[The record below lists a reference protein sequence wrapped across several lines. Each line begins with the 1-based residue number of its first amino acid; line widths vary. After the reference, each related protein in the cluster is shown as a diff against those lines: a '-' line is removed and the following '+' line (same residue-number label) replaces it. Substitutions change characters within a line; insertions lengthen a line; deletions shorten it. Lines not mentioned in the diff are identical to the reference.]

1 MFAAVVNP
9 VLIGRRGNS
18 GAPREI
24 RCANFWGGDVASE
37 IFAEDI
43 EALLGRLEGVASARV
58 VANDAGQIDRI
69 YVTAAVDRDEAGL
82 RRMVGAALMSQY
94 SLAIDGWRIRI
105 ARLRPQHDAPAGRW
119 ELSRME
125 ELLSPTSSRITV
137 QLRADN
143 NRGRGLTGSAEGP
156 TDPANRRRAAALAT
170 LDALK
175 SMFEV
180 EGWKPSV
187 ETITSVRLADGEAV
201 VVGISLSSPSDSQ
214 LHVGTAVSEGNEAE
228 AVIAATLEAIGK
240 RTLESDQGG
249 WTMKDRR
256 EQLEAMRAHYRSRRD
271 VQRELP
277 VLSETERSE
286 PALEEDDPMPED
298 ATARM
303 AQIRPERPGGAAVEG
318 RSETGRSGDQ
328 RAGSKGAME
337 DDYFRHLITTGIPIH
352 IRCRDGYEIAEAVLK
367 EFGTYTLLV
376 ETDEGRE
383 LIFKHAVISIHPM
396 RLKE

>member
-1 MFAAVVNP
+1 MV
-9 VLIGRRGNS
+9 
-18 GAPREI
+18 
-24 RCANFWGGDVASE
+24 SE

-58 VANDAGQIDRI
+58 VANDAGQIERI
-69 YVTAAVDRDEAGL
+69 YVTAAADRDEAAL

-119 ELSRME
+119 ELSRLE
-125 ELLSPTSSRITV
+125 ELLSPTTSRLTV
-137 QLRADN
+137 QLRADD
-143 NRGRGLTGSAEGP
+143 NRGRGLTGSAEGA
-156 TDPANRRRAAALAT
+156 TDQATRRRTAALAT

-175 SMFEV
+175 SVFEA
-180 EGWKPSV
+180 EGWKPSI
-187 ETITSVRLADGEAV
+187 ETITSVPLTDGDAV
-201 VVGISLSSPSDSQ
+201 VVGISLSSPVDSQ

-240 RTLESDQGG
+240 RTLQSDEGG

-256 EQLEAMRAHYRSRRD
+256 EQLEAMRAHYRSRRE
-271 VQRELP
+271 VQRDLP
-277 VLSETERSE
+277 VLSESERSD
-286 PALEEDDPMPED
+286 PALEEEEHVQED
-298 ATARM
+298 GTARLE
-303 AQIRPERPGGAAVEG
+303 QIRPERPGGAAVEG
-318 RSETGRSGDQ
+318 RSEPGRSGDQ
-328 RAGSKGAME
+328 RSGSKGGME
-337 DDYFRHLITTGIPIH
+337 DEYFRHLIATGIPIH

-376 ETDEGRE
+376 DTDEGRE
-383 LIFKHAVISIHPM
+383 LIFKHAIISIHPT

>member
-1 MFAAVVNP
+1 M
-9 VLIGRRGNS
+9 
-18 GAPREI
+18 
-24 RCANFWGGDVASE
+24 ASE

-43 EALLGRLEGVASARV
+43 ETLLERLEGVASARV
-58 VANDAGQIDRI
+58 VANDAGQIERI
-69 YVTAAVDRDEAGL
+69 YVTAAADRDETAL
-82 RRMVGAALMSQY
+82 RRVVGAALMSQY

-105 ARLRPQHDAPAGRW
+105 ARLRPQHDASAGRW

-137 QLRADN
+137 QLRPDN
-143 NRGRGLTGSAEGP
+143 NRGRGLMGSAEGP
-156 TDPANRRRAAALAT
+156 TDPASRRRTAALAT

-175 SMFEV
+175 SVFET
-180 EGWKPSV
+180 EGWKASV
-187 ETITSVRLADGEAV
+187 ETITSVPLAAGEAV
-201 VVGISLSSPSDSQ
+201 VVGIALSSPVDSQ
-214 LHVGTAVSEGNEAE
+214 QHVGTAVSEGNEAE

-240 RTLESDQGG
+240 RTVQPDQGG

-256 EQLEAMRAHYRSRRD
+256 EQLEAMRAHYRSRRE

-286 PALEEDDPMPED
+286 PAPEEDDRVPNNGS
-298 ATARM
+298 ARLS
-303 AQIRPERPGGAAVEG
+303 QIRPERAGGAAVEG
-318 RSETGRSGDQ
+318 RSEAGRPGMEQ
-328 RAGSKGAME
+328 RAGPKGAME

-352 IRCRDGYEIAEAVLK
+352 VRCRDGYEIAEAVLK

>member
-1 MFAAVVNP
+1 M
-9 VLIGRRGNS
+9 
-18 GAPREI
+18 
-24 RCANFWGGDVASE
+24 ASE

-58 VANDAGQIDRI
+58 VANDAGQVERI
-69 YVTAAVDRDEAGL
+69 YVTAAADRDETAL

-94 SLAIDGWRIRI
+94 SLAVDGWRVRI

-125 ELLSPTSSRITV
+125 ELLSPTTSRLTV

-143 NRGRGLTGSAEGP
+143 SRGRGLTGSAEGP
-156 TDPANRRRAAALAT
+156 TDQANRRKAAALAT

-175 SMFEV
+175 SVFEA
-180 EGWKPSV
+180 EGWKPSI
-187 ETITSVRLADGEAV
+187 ETITSVPLGDGDAV
-201 VVGISLSSPSDSQ
+201 VVGISLSSPVDSQ
-214 LHVGTAVSEGNEAE
+214 LYVGTAVSEGNEAE

-240 RTLESDQGG
+240 RTVQSDEGG

-256 EQLEAMRAHYRSRRD
+256 DQLEAMRAHYRSRRE

-286 PALEEDDPMPED
+286 PELEEDEHPPEEG
-298 ATARM
+298 TARL

-318 RSETGRSGDQ
+318 RSEPGRGGDQ
-328 RAGSKGAME
+328 RSAPKGAME
-337 DDYFRHLITTGIPIH
+337 DEYFRHLIATSIPIH
-352 IRCRDGYEIAEAVLK
+352 IRCRDGYEITEAVLK

-376 ETDEGRE
+376 ETDDGRE